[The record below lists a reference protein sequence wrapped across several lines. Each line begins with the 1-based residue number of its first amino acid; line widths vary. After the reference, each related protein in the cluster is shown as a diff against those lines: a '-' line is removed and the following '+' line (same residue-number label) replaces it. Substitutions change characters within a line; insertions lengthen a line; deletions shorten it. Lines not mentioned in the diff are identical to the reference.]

1 MAPRETENN
10 AYAKFG
16 VTKKEHYGGG
26 GGLFLDNPFDWE
38 LQSVCYQKDVT
49 NGTH

>member
-16 VTKKEHYGGG
+16 VTRKEHYGG
-26 GGLFLDNPFDWE
+26 GGLFLDNLFDWE
-38 LQSVCYQKDVT
+38 LQSVRYQKDVT